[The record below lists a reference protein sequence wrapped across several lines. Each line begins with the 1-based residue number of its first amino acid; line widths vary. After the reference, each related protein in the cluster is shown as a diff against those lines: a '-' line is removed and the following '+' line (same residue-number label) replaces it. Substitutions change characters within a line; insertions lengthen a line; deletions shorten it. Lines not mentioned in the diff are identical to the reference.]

1 MHFQIKL
8 NKLSLIWSQ
17 VLFPSKKKQQGKT
30 MVIFQQYFILKKKLE
45 HNSKL
50 LNIFVNS
57 VYLSFVENYS
67 KTMLS
72 G

>member
-30 MVIFQQYFILKKKLE
+30 MVIFQQYFI
-45 HNSKL
+45 
-50 LNIFVNS
+50 
-57 VYLSFVENYS
+57 
-67 KTMLS
+67 
-72 G
+72 